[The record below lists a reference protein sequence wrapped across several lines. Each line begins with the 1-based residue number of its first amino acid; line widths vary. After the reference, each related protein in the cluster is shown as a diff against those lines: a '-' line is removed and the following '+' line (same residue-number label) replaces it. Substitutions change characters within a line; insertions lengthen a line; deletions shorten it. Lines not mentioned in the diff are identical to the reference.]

1 MCQFVLAVYRKLSQR
16 LRRLF
21 YWSLFNVS
29 GSKQKKK
36 KKEKKDAAM
45 FASAEEVSL
54 TSENSWKQAQQ
65 DYGIINISKV
75 L

>member
-16 LRRLF
+16 LWRLF

-29 GSKQKKK
+29 GSKQKK

>member
-1 MCQFVLAVYRKLSQR
+1 MCQFVLAAYRKLSQR

-36 KKEKKDAAM
+36 KEKKDAAM

-54 TSENSWKQAQQ
+54 NSWKQAQQ